1 MTLFNAVAS
10 LERVS
15 IAYDGAGNPT
25 ETVSSR
31 DVFVDR
37 YSIGAATWLAARAA
51 GLHADVELSLRS
63 CDYQGEQRLSM
74 DGIIYEVER
83 VSDRGEFTRLTLARR
98 LNDVPPAAPVTGG
111 GGQ

>member
-1 MTLFNAVAS
+1 MTLYNDVAT
-10 LERVS
+10 LESVS

-25 ETVSSR
+25 ETVTSR
-31 DVFVDR
+31 DVFVNR
-37 YSIGAATWLAARAA
+37 YSIGSSTWLAARSA

-74 DGIIYEVER
+74 GGITYEVER

-98 LNDVPPAAPVTGG
+98 LNDG
-111 GGQ
+111 